1 LPAPARLADPGVS
14 PLHAADLA
22 GLPPAVVVTAGHDP
36 LRDEGDAYAARLA
49 SAGVR
54 VLHRAEPGMIHGFL
68 SMERISPAA
77 AAAGDRLFADVA
89 RLLGT
94 GGASEPAAP
103 SGCAART

>member
-1 LPAPARLADPGVS
+1 
-14 PLHAADLA
+14 
-22 GLPPAVVVTAGHDP
+22 
-36 LRDEGDAYAARLA
+36 
-49 SAGVR
+49 
-54 VLHRAEPGMIHGFL
+54 MIHGFL

-103 SGCAART
+103 SGCAGRS